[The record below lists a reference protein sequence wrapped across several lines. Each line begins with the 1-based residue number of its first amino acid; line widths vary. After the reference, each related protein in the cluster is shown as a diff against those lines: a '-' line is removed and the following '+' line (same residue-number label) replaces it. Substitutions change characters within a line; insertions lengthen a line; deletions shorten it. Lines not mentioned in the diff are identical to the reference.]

1 MSHSVQLVS
10 EVHNLKHSVW
20 RYAVNVW
27 KSRYE
32 SGARNKAVGSHP
44 SPIPGAIDASV
55 SAQRGGFC
63 LLQACIHDLDL
74 FFSANIAGRGI
85 VIKLNSIMLL
95 PLLKSLGNSSHTS
108 GFPGGSLSKVSAF
121 SVGDP
126 RLIPGLGRSL
136 GEGSGSRT
144 PVVLPG
150 ESHGWRSLMGY
161 RPWGR
166 KESDT
171 TERLHFLFFSC
182 FTVESHVGF
191 SLGGF
196 WSIPRDT
203 DSGLIPSPRTRTLA
217 SIPDVLREALC

>member
-20 RYAVNVW
+20 RYAVGVW

-55 SAQRGGFC
+55 SAQLGGFC

-74 FFSANIAGRGI
+74 FFSANIAAGGI

-126 RLIPGLGRSL
+126 GSAQRISENVGDTSIRHILWDSPNSVSGTLLSIDLPICFFRFMYVCMYLTISVSVHILQIFYSSLQPGKQ
-136 GEGSGSRT
+136 
-144 PVVLPG
+144 
-150 ESHGWRSLMGY
+150 W
-161 RPWGR
+161 
-166 KESDT
+166 
-171 TERLHFLFFSC
+171 
-182 FTVESHVGF
+182 
-191 SLGGF
+191 
-196 WSIPRDT
+196 
-203 DSGLIPSPRTRTLA
+203 
-217 SIPDVLREALC
+217 

>member
-20 RYAVNVW
+20 RYAVSVW

-55 SAQRGGFC
+55 SAQLGGFC

-136 GEGSGSRT
+136 GEGNGNPPQYSCLENPMDGGAWWATVHRVAKSQTRLSDFTFSFSR
-144 PVVLPG
+144 
-150 ESHGWRSLMGY
+150 
-161 RPWGR
+161 
-166 KESDT
+166 
-171 TERLHFLFFSC
+171 
-182 FTVESHVGF
+182 
-191 SLGGF
+191 
-196 WSIPRDT
+196 
-203 DSGLIPSPRTRTLA
+203 
-217 SIPDVLREALC
+217 ALL